1 MIAFSFSF
9 SSCEKHDDIHY
20 HSDCDIISIMVRAN
34 SPEDGTTYDGVI
46 SENGNITFELP
57 AKVKLS
63 ELYVTANLPVAAF
76 AYPSLT
82 GAKDLSTPFKLT
94 IVAGDGTQ
102 KEYTLTAKHPT
113 AQTSRCYEHKL
124 PDLASS
130 RRPGNNGCLFRMLG

>member
-1 MIAFSFSF
+1 MVILKDYYSYEKFQSNYIHHISDSI
-9 SSCEKHDDIHY
+9 SS
-20 HSDCDIISIMVRAN
+20 MVRAN

-102 KEYTLTAKHPT
+102 KEYTLTAKHP
-113 AQTSRCYEHKL
+113 
-124 PDLASS
+124 
-130 RRPGNNGCLFRMLG
+130 NN

>member
-1 MIAFSFSF
+1 MKNFKVITYIILMITFSFSF

-20 HSDCDIISIMVRAN
+20 HSDCNIVSIMVRAN

-57 AKVKLS
+57 VKVKLS
-63 ELYVTANLPVAAF
+63 ELYVTANLPVAF

-102 KEYTLTAKHPT
+102 KEYTLVAKHP
-113 AQTSRCYEHKL
+113 
-124 PDLASS
+124 
-130 RRPGNNGCLFRMLG
+130 NN

>member
-1 MIAFSFSF
+1 MKNFKVITYIILMITFSFSF

-20 HSDCDIISIMVRAN
+20 HSDCNIVSIMVR
-34 SPEDGTTYDGVI
+34 TTYDGVI

-102 KEYTLTAKHPT
+102 KEYTLVAKHP
-113 AQTSRCYEHKL
+113 
-124 PDLASS
+124 
-130 RRPGNNGCLFRMLG
+130 NN

>member
-63 ELYVTANLPVAAF
+63 ELYITANLPVAAF

-102 KEYTLTAKHPT
+102 KEYTLIAKHP
-113 AQTSRCYEHKL
+113 
-124 PDLASS
+124 
-130 RRPGNNGCLFRMLG
+130 NN

>member
-1 MIAFSFSF
+1 CFRTSFCRFYCLTINFSVKIYRSIVILMIAFSFSF

-102 KEYTLTAKHPT
+102 KEYTLTAKHP
-113 AQTSRCYEHKL
+113 
-124 PDLASS
+124 
-130 RRPGNNGCLFRMLG
+130 NN

>member
-1 MIAFSFSF
+1 MVILKDYYSYEKFQSNYIHHINDNI

-20 HSDCDIISIMVRAN
+20 HSDCNIVSIMVRAN

-102 KEYTLTAKHPT
+102 KEYTLVAKHP
-113 AQTSRCYEHKL
+113 
-124 PDLASS
+124 
-130 RRPGNNGCLFRMLG
+130 NN

>member
-1 MIAFSFSF
+1 MITFSFSF
-9 SSCEKHDDIHY
+9 PSCEKHDDIHY
-20 HSDCDIISIMVRAN
+20 HSDCNIVSIMVRAN

-102 KEYTLTAKHPT
+102 KEYTLVAKHP
-113 AQTSRCYEHKL
+113 
-124 PDLASS
+124 
-130 RRPGNNGCLFRMLG
+130 NN

>member
-1 MIAFSFSF
+1 MKNFKVITYIILMIAFSFSF

-63 ELYVTANLPVAAF
+63 ELYVTANL
-76 AYPSLT
+76 
-82 GAKDLSTPFKLT
+82 STPFKLT

-102 KEYTLTAKHPT
+102 KEYTLTAKHP
-113 AQTSRCYEHKL
+113 
-124 PDLASS
+124 
-130 RRPGNNGCLFRMLG
+130 NN

>member
-1 MIAFSFSF
+1 MKNFKVITYIILMITFSFSF

-20 HSDCDIISIMVRAN
+20 HSDCNIVSIMVRAN

-82 GAKDLSTPFKLT
+82 GAKDLSPFKLT

-102 KEYTLTAKHPT
+102 KEYTLVAKHP
-113 AQTSRCYEHKL
+113 
-124 PDLASS
+124 
-130 RRPGNNGCLFRMLG
+130 NN

>member
-1 MIAFSFSF
+1 MKNFKVITYIILMIAFSFSF

-63 ELYVTANLPVAAF
+63 ELYVTDRKSTRLNSSHQPQSRM
-76 AYPSLT
+76 PSS
-82 GAKDLSTPFKLT
+82 A
-94 IVAGDGTQ
+94 
-102 KEYTLTAKHPT
+102 
-113 AQTSRCYEHKL
+113 
-124 PDLASS
+124 
-130 RRPGNNGCLFRMLG
+130 

>member
-1 MIAFSFSF
+1 MKNFKVITYIILMITFSFSF

-20 HSDCDIISIMVRAN
+20 HSDCNIVSIMVRAN

-57 AKVKLS
+57 VKVKLS

-82 GAKDLSTPFKLT
+82 GAKDLSTPFK
-94 IVAGDGTQ
+94 
-102 KEYTLTAKHPT
+102 
-113 AQTSRCYEHKL
+113 
-124 PDLASS
+124 
-130 RRPGNNGCLFRMLG
+130 

>member
-1 MIAFSFSF
+1 MKNFKVITYIILMIAFSFSF

-76 AYPSLT
+76 AYPSLI

-102 KEYTLTAKHPT
+102 KEYTLTAKHP
-113 AQTSRCYEHKL
+113 
-124 PDLASS
+124 
-130 RRPGNNGCLFRMLG
+130 NN

>member
-1 MIAFSFSF
+1 MKNFKVIIYIILMIAFSFSF

-46 SENGNITFELP
+46 SELP

-102 KEYTLTAKHPT
+102 KEYTLTAKHP
-113 AQTSRCYEHKL
+113 
-124 PDLASS
+124 
-130 RRPGNNGCLFRMLG
+130 NN

>member
-1 MIAFSFSF
+1 MKNFKVITYIILMITFSFSF

-20 HSDCDIISIMVRAN
+20 HSDCNIVSIMVRAN

-46 SENGNITFELP
+46 SENG
-57 AKVKLS
+57 KVKLS

-102 KEYTLTAKHPT
+102 KEYTLVAKHP
-113 AQTSRCYEHKL
+113 
-124 PDLASS
+124 
-130 RRPGNNGCLFRMLG
+130 NN